1 LRHALGVNYQQYSRA
16 QAEVIVDSVTLL
28 VLGGIGLD
36 VSGETIPYV
45 AGWGEDGALE
55 AVTQFAQLIDA
66 LAHRVEA
73 ALSTTRDTGETT
85 AAA

>member
-1 LRHALGVNYQQYSRA
+1 M
-16 QAEVIVDSVTLL
+16 
-28 VLGGIGLD
+28 LGGLGLD

-73 ALSTTRDTGETT
+73 ALSTAGDAHETT
-85 AAA
+85 AAG